1 MKQETSQWGKAVKKA
16 VIDHDM
22 TLKQLA
28 EKIGYSNVTV
38 SQVVNG
44 RYSNSSYK
52 VIAEKINEVLGT
64 EGLPERTE
72 TPSDEWCQTVKVEL
86 VKQSMTVNELA
97 KQLDVSRDRLSLV
110 INGKMMNEA
119 IVSGVNNLLGINL
132 YNASRGQRKW
142 DAMPQ
147 KPVKTS
153 ASGVGKRP
161 QSTTISSVA
170 VKALRNCS
178 ESRFRALRITSLAIR
193 RLSQWTR
200 WCLWLTSTTPR
211 N

>member
-28 EKIGYSNVTV
+28 EKIGYSNATV

-86 VKQSMTVNELA
+86 VKQSIPPRQAVLYAGAEQRFCRYTPGQYRTGEGHKDAHRNAYQVPGEQRGTRHHETG
-97 KQLDVSRDRLSLV
+97 KQ
-110 INGKMMNEA
+110 G
-119 IVSGVNNLLGINL
+119 
-132 YNASRGQRKW
+132 
-142 DAMPQ
+142 
-147 KPVKTS
+147 
-153 ASGVGKRP
+153 
-161 QSTTISSVA
+161 
-170 VKALRNCS
+170 
-178 ESRFRALRITSLAIR
+178 
-193 RLSQWTR
+193 
-200 WCLWLTSTTPR
+200 
-211 N
+211 